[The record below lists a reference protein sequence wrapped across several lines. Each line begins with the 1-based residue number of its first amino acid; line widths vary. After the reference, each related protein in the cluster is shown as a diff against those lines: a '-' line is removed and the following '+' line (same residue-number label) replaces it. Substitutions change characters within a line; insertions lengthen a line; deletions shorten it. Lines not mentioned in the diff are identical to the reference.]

1 VYTIGYIALAVYVF
15 VGVVLKCSQ
24 REKPWAQKA
33 LPGLSTALFLLYPS
47 FSAEFFDVLKCWF
60 IDGQKYVSADLSIE
74 CSGFSSEYSALR
86 AFAIFW
92 VLFWACGLPLV
103 TFALLRPVRSE
114 LRQFQKGDQS
124 LGSSSTSR
132 ISIHRTNLPIG
143 IWYFEVVEYAK
154 KLLLIGIIRSIKATW
169 SAPQS
174 QCYLSMCIWQCC

>member
-1 VYTIGYIALAVYVF
+1 MPYLYTYLNLIGKIQFFSVHVAKAVPGPCIFGSSYTFSFKVYTIGCIAFAVYVF

-33 LPGLSTALFLLYPS
+33 LPGLPS
-47 FSAEFFDVLKCWF
+47 FSAEFFDVLKCRF

-74 CSGFSSEYSALR
+74 CSGLSSEYSALR

-114 LRQFQKGDQS
+114 LRQFQKGDQVP
-124 LGSSSTSR
+124 G
-132 ISIHRTNLPIG
+132 
-143 IWYFEVVEYAK
+143 F
-154 KLLLIGIIRSIKATW
+154 
-169 SAPQS
+169 Q
-174 QCYLSMCIWQCC
+174 QYLKDF